1 MGPMARLAC
10 IALLFRLALSPTAAL
25 AGTSASPPAPSP
37 AVRAWQ
43 TGLLRPDRLEH
54 VSFAFTLGLGV
65 GLLSRQ
71 PPSAAASALTL
82 GLIKEIRDH
91 RHGGFDP
98 VDLVANAAGAA
109 LAAVA
114 THALTR

>member
-1 MGPMARLAC
+1 
-10 IALLFRLALSPTAAL
+10 
-25 AGTSASPPAPSP
+25 
-37 AVRAWQ
+37 
-43 TGLLRPDRLEH
+43 
-54 VSFAFTLGLGV
+54 
-65 GLLSRQ
+65 LLSRQ

-98 VDLVANAAGAA
+98 VDLVADAAGAA